1 MKTNKIFISKNINKS
16 NFIILF
22 HLILIVGQFSFGQNF
37 QNIGLNNQDKL
48 IRLPEAFI
56 IETQID
62 PETYILGPGDK
73 IGLSII
79 TSSNMAYILTIIPS
93 GALWIP
99 DIGPIH
105 ISGNNIP
112 DAEIKVAKYI
122 HENRFKTADIS
133 LVLLNIR
140 QFKIQVIGAVNSP
153 GFINVSSIER
163 LTDAI
168 RKLGGLHK
176 LADEDN
182 ISIQRVNSGEF
193 NCSLKSYQ
201 LNGDLANNPIL
212 KEGDVIRVAYNS
224 EYSEEL
230 KASITHKQSLV
241 FVTGFVLRP
250 SGHKF
255 LPGYTVNDYIAMSGG
270 ATDFG
275 SLKNLSIN
283 RNGELLSMENLN
295 YLEPG
300 DEINIPGNMKY
311 RLLGNMS
318 VLQTITAMMTL
329 YLTYQAAIN

>member
-1 MKTNKIFISKNINKS
+1 MKTNKILISKNINKS

-37 QNIGLNNQDKL
+37 PNIGLNNQDKL

-255 LPGYTVNDYIAMSGG
+255 LPGYSVNDYIAMSGG
-270 ATDFG
+270 VTDFG
-275 SLKNLSIN
+275 SLKKLSIN

>member
-1 MKTNKIFISKNINKS
+1 MKTDKKLVSENINNS
-16 NFIILF
+16 IFGILIY
-22 HLILIVGQFSFGQNF
+22 LILIVGQFSFGQNF

-48 IRLPEAFI
+48 VRLPEAFI

-62 PETYILGPGDK
+62 PQSYILGPGDK

-79 TSSNMAYILTIIPS
+79 TSSNMAYILTITPS
-93 GALWIP
+93 GKLWIP

-182 ISIQRVNSGEF
+182 ISIQRVNSGEII
-193 NCSLKSYQ
+193 CSLKSFQ

-224 EYSEEL
+224 EYNEEL

-250 SGHKF
+250 AGHKF
-255 LPGYTVNDYIAMSGG
+255 IPAYSVNDYIAMSGG
-270 ATDFG
+270 VTDFG
-275 SLKNLSIN
+275 SFKNLSIN
-283 RNGELLSMENLN
+283 RNGELFLMDTIN

-300 DEINIPGNMKY
+300 DQINIPGNMKY

-318 VLQTITAMMTL
+318 ILQTLTAMMTL
-329 YLTYQAAIN
+329 YLTYQAAVN

>member
-1 MKTNKIFISKNINKS
+1 MKTNKILISKNINKS

-255 LPGYTVNDYIAMSGG
+255 LPGYSVNDYIAMSGG

>member
-1 MKTNKIFISKNINKS
+1 M
-16 NFIILF
+16 
-22 HLILIVGQFSFGQNF
+22 VQFTFGQNF
-37 QNIGLNNQDKL
+37 QNIGLDHQDKL
-48 IRLPEAFI
+48 IRLPEVFI

-79 TSSNMAYILTIIPS
+79 TSANMAYILTITPS
-93 GALWIP
+93 GELWIP

-105 ISGNNIP
+105 ISGNNTP
-112 DAEIKVAKYI
+112 DAKIKVAKYI
-122 HENRFKTADIS
+122 HENRFKSSDIS

-176 LADEDN
+176 FADEEN
-182 ISIQRVNSGEF
+182 ISIIRKDGVKSI
-193 NCSLKSYQ
+193 CSLKAFQ
-201 LNGDLANNPIL
+201 ITGNLKDNPII
-212 KEGDVIRVAYNS
+212 KEGDVIHVPYNMEFS
-224 EYSEEL
+224 DVIE
-230 KASITHKQSLV
+230 ASITHKQILV
-241 FVTGFVLRP
+241 FVTGFVSRP

-255 LPGYTVNDYIAMSGG
+255 IPGYSINEYIAMSGG
-270 ATDFG
+270 ITDYG
-275 SLKNLSIN
+275 NIKKVSIY
-283 RNGELLSMENLN
+283 RNGELISMETIT

-300 DEINIPGNMKY
+300 DQINIPGNMKY

-329 YLTYQAAIN
+329 YLTYQAAVN

>member
-255 LPGYTVNDYIAMSGG
+255 LPGYSVNDYIAMSGG

>member
-1 MKTNKIFISKNINKS
+1 MKTNKILISKNINRSK
-16 NFIILF
+16 FIILF

>member
-1 MKTNKIFISKNINKS
+1 MKTNKILISKNINKS

-37 QNIGLNNQDKL
+37 PNIGLNNQDKL

-140 QFKIQVIGAVNSP
+140 QFKIQVIGAVNTP

>member
-1 MKTNKIFISKNINKS
+1 MKTNKILISKNINKS

-79 TSSNMAYILTIIPS
+79 TSSNMAYILTITPS
-93 GALWIP
+93 GKLWIP

-182 ISIQRVNSGEF
+182 ISIKRVNSEEF
-193 NCSLKSYQ
+193 NCSLKSFQ

-255 LPGYTVNDYIAMSGG
+255 LPGYSVNDYIAMSGG

-283 RNGELLSMENLN
+283 RNGELLAIESIN

>member
-1 MKTNKIFISKNINKS
+1 MKTNKILISKNINKS

-79 TSSNMAYILTIIPS
+79 TSSNMAYILTITPS
-93 GALWIP
+93 GKLWIP

-193 NCSLKSYQ
+193 NCSLKSFQ

-255 LPGYTVNDYIAMSGG
+255 LPGFLVNDYIAMSGG

-283 RNGELLSMENLN
+283 RNGELLSMESIN

>member
-1 MKTNKIFISKNINKS
+1 MNTNKKLISKNINNSK
-16 NFIILF
+16 FIILF

-62 PETYILGPGDK
+62 PETYILGSGDK

-79 TSSNMAYILTIIPS
+79 TSSNMAYILTITPS
-93 GALWIP
+93 GKLWIP

-182 ISIQRVNSGEF
+182 ISIQRVNSGEII
-193 NCSLKSYQ
+193 CSLKSFQ

-212 KEGDVIRVAYNS
+212 KEGDVIRVAYNT
-224 EYSEEL
+224 EYRKEL

-255 LPGYTVNDYIAMSGG
+255 LPGYSVNDYIAMSGG
-270 ATDFG
+270 VTDFG
-275 SLKNLSIN
+275 SLKKLSIN
-283 RNGELLSMENLN
+283 RNGELLSMETIT

-300 DEINIPGNMKY
+300 DQINIPGNMKY

-329 YLTYQAAIN
+329 YLTYQAAVN

>member
-1 MKTNKIFISKNINKS
+1 MKTNKILVSENINNS
-16 NFIILF
+16 IFSILIY
-22 HLILIVGQFSFGQNF
+22 LILIVGQFSFGQNF

-48 IRLPEAFI
+48 VRLPEAFI

-62 PETYILGPGDK
+62 PQSYLLGPGDK

-79 TSSNMAYILTIIPS
+79 TSSNIAYILTITPS
-93 GALWIP
+93 GELWMP

-112 DAEIKVAKYI
+112 DAEIIVAKYI
-122 HENRFKTADIS
+122 HENRFKSSDIS

-140 QFKIQVIGAVNSP
+140 QFKIQVVGAINSP

-176 LADEDN
+176 LADEEN
-182 ISIQRVNSGEF
+182 ISIISKDGVKSI
-193 NCSLKSYQ
+193 CSLKAFQ
-201 LNGDLANNPIL
+201 ITGNIKDNPII
-212 KEGDVIRVAYNS
+212 KEGDVIHVPYNS
-224 EYSEEL
+224 EISD
-230 KASITHKQSLV
+230 KIKGSITHKQSLV

-255 LPGYTVNDYIAMSGG
+255 IPGSSVNEYIAMSGG
-270 ATDFG
+270 VSDYG
-275 SLKNLSIN
+275 NIKKVSIY
-283 RNGELLSMENLN
+283 RNGELISMETIT

-300 DEINIPGNMKY
+300 DQINIPGNMKY

-329 YLTYQAAIN
+329 YLTYQAAVN

>member
-1 MKTNKIFISKNINKS
+1 MKTDKKLVSENINNS
-16 NFIILF
+16 IFGILIY
-22 HLILIVGQFSFGQNF
+22 LILIVGQFSFGQNF

-56 IETQID
+56 IETKID
-62 PETYILGPGDK
+62 PEIYILGPGDK

-79 TSSNMAYILTIIPS
+79 TSSNMAYILTITPS
-93 GALWIP
+93 GKLWIP

-122 HENRFKTADIS
+122 HENRFKTANIS

-193 NCSLKSYQ
+193 NCSLKSFQ

-255 LPGYTVNDYIAMSGG
+255 LPGYSVNDYIAMSGG
-270 ATDFG
+270 VTDFG

-283 RNGELLSMENLN
+283 RNGELLAIESIN

>member
-37 QNIGLNNQDKL
+37 PNIGLNNQDKL

-255 LPGYTVNDYIAMSGG
+255 LPGYSVNDYIAMSGG

>member
-1 MKTNKIFISKNINKS
+1 MNTNKKLISKNINNL

-79 TSSNMAYILTIIPS
+79 TSSNMAYILTITPS
-93 GALWIP
+93 GKLWIP

-153 GFINVSSIER
+153 GIINVSSIER

-182 ISIQRVNSGEF
+182 ISIQRVNSGEII
-193 NCSLKSYQ
+193 CSLKSFQ

-212 KEGDVIRVAYNS
+212 KEGDVIHVTYNS

-250 SGHKF
+250 SGHQF
-255 LPGYTVNDYIAMSGG
+255 MPGYSVNDYIAMSGG
-270 ATDFG
+270 VTDFG
-275 SLKNLSIN
+275 SLKKLSIN
-283 RNGELLSMENLN
+283 RNGELLSMESIN

-300 DEINIPGNMKY
+300 DQINIPGNMKY

-318 VLQTITAMMTL
+318 VMQTITAMMTL
-329 YLTYQAAIN
+329 YLTYQAAVN

>member
-1 MKTNKIFISKNINKS
+1 MKTDKKLVYENINKS

-48 IRLPEAFI
+48 IRLTEAFI

-79 TSSNMAYILTIIPS
+79 TSSNMAYILTITPS
-93 GALWIP
+93 GKLWIP

-176 LADEDN
+176 SADEDN
-182 ISIQRVNSGEF
+182 ISIQRVNSGEII
-193 NCSLKSYQ
+193 CSLKSFQ

-212 KEGDVIRVAYNS
+212 KEGDVIHVTYNS

-250 SGHKF
+250 SGHQF
-255 LPGYTVNDYIAMSGG
+255 MPGYSVNDYIAMSGG
-270 ATDFG
+270 VTDFG
-275 SLKNLSIN
+275 SLKKLSIN
-283 RNGELLSMENLN
+283 RNGELLSMESIN

-300 DEINIPGNMKY
+300 DQINIPGNMKY

-318 VLQTITAMMTL
+318 VLQTITGMMTL
-329 YLTYQAAIN
+329 YLTYQAAVN

>member
-1 MKTNKIFISKNINKS
+1 MLKYREFIFWVFTLYSCIQP
-16 NFIILF
+16 LT
-22 HLILIVGQFSFGQNF
+22 GQNF
-37 QNIGLNNQDKL
+37 QNIGLDNKDKL
-48 IRLPEAFI
+48 IRLPEAFV

-62 PETYILGPGDK
+62 PESYFLGPGDK

-79 TSSNMAYILTIIPS
+79 TSSNIAYILTITPS
-93 GALWIP
+93 GELWIP

-105 ISGNNIP
+105 VSGNNIP
-112 DAEIKVAKYI
+112 DAKIKVANYI
-122 HENRFKTADIS
+122 HENRLKNADIS

-153 GFINVSSIER
+153 GFINVASIDR

-182 ISIQRVNSGEF
+182 ISIMRVNSGVII
-193 NCSLKSYQ
+193 CSLKSFQ
-201 LNGDLANNPIL
+201 LNGDLVNNPIL
-212 KEGDVIRVAYNS
+212 KEGDIIRIPYNS
-224 EYSEEL
+224 EFSDEI

-241 FVTGFVLRP
+241 FVTGLVLRP

-255 LPGYTVNDYIAMSGG
+255 VPGYSVDDYIAMSGG
-270 ATDFG
+270 ITDFG

-283 RNGELLSMENLN
+283 RNGEIFSMDTMN
-295 YLEPG
+295 YLKPG
-300 DEINIPGNMKY
+300 DQINIPGNMKY
-311 RLLGNMS
+311 RMLGNMS
-318 VLQTITAMMTL
+318 ILQTLTAMMTL

>member
-1 MKTNKIFISKNINKS
+1 MKTNKILISKNINRSK
-16 NFIILF
+16 FIILF

-140 QFKIQVIGAVNSP
+140 QFKIQVIGAVNTP

-163 LTDAI
+163 LTDAV

-193 NCSLKSYQ
+193 NCSLKFFQ

-255 LPGYTVNDYIAMSGG
+255 LPGYSVNDYIAMSGG
-270 ATDFG
+270 VTDFG

-283 RNGELLSMENLN
+283 RNGELLAIESIN

>member
-1 MKTNKIFISKNINKS
+1 MKTNKILISKNINRSK
-16 NFIILF
+16 FIILF

-255 LPGYTVNDYIAMSGG
+255 LPGYSVNDYIAMSGG
-270 ATDFG
+270 VTDFG

-283 RNGELLSMENLN
+283 RNGELLAIESIN

>member
-1 MKTNKIFISKNINKS
+1 MLKNRIFIFRVFALYS
-16 NFIILF
+16 
-22 HLILIVGQFSFGQNF
+22 LIQLLTGQNF
-37 QNIGLNNQDKL
+37 QNIGLDNHDKL
-48 IRLPEAFI
+48 IRLPEAFV

-62 PETYILGPGDK
+62 PETYFLGPGDK

-79 TSSNMAYILTIIPS
+79 TSSNRAYILTITPS
-93 GALWIP
+93 GELWIP
-99 DIGPIH
+99 DIGPIN

-112 DAEIKVAKYI
+112 DAEIKVANYI
-122 HENRFKTADIS
+122 HENRFTTADIS

-176 LADEDN
+176 LADEDK
-182 ISIQRVNSGEF
+182 ISIMRLNSGEIS
-193 NCSLKSYQ
+193 CSLKSFQ

-212 KEGDVIRVAYNS
+212 KEGDVIRVDYNL

-255 LPGYTVNDYIAMSGG
+255 IPGYSVNDYIAMSGG
-270 ATDFG
+270 VTDFG
-275 SLKNLSIN
+275 SMKNLAIN
-283 RNGELLSMENLN
+283 RKGELFSVDTMN

-300 DEINIPGNMKY
+300 DQINIPANMKY
-311 RLLGNMS
+311 RMLGNMS
-318 VLQTITAMMTL
+318 LLQTLTAMMTL
-329 YLTYQAAIN
+329 YLTYQAAVN

>member
-1 MKTNKIFISKNINKS
+1 M
-16 NFIILF
+16 
-22 HLILIVGQFSFGQNF
+22 VQFTFGQNL
-37 QNIGLNNQDKL
+37 QNIGLDHQDKL

-79 TSSNMAYILTIIPS
+79 TSANIAYILTITPS
-93 GALWIP
+93 GELWIP
-99 DIGPIH
+99 DIGSIH
-105 ISGNNIP
+105 ISGTNTS
-112 DAEIKVAKYI
+112 DAEIIVAKYI
-122 HENRFKTADIS
+122 HENKFKSSDIS

-140 QFKIQVIGAVNSP
+140 QFKIQVVGAVNSP

-176 LADEDN
+176 LADEEN
-182 ISIQRVNSGEF
+182 ISIISKHGVKSI
-193 NCSLKSYQ
+193 CSLKAFQ
-201 LNGDLANNPIL
+201 ITGNLKDNPII
-212 KEGDVIRVAYNS
+212 KEGDVINVPYNS
-224 EYSEEL
+224 EFSDKIKE
-230 KASITHKQSLV
+230 SITYKQSLV

-255 LPGYTVNDYIAMSGG
+255 IPGYSVNDYIAMSGG
-270 ATDFG
+270 ITDFG
-275 SLKNLSIN
+275 SLKKLSIN
-283 RNGELLSMENLN
+283 RNGELLSMETIT

-300 DEINIPGNMKY
+300 DQINIPGNMKY

-318 VLQTITAMMTL
+318 VLQTITGMMTL
-329 YLTYQAAIN
+329 YLTYQAAVN

>member
-1 MKTNKIFISKNINKS
+1 MKTNKILISKNINRSK
-16 NFIILF
+16 FIILF

-48 IRLPEAFI
+48 IRLSEAFI

-62 PETYILGPGDK
+62 PEAYILGPGDK

-255 LPGYTVNDYIAMSGG
+255 LPGYSVNDYIAMSGG

-283 RNGELLSMENLN
+283 RNGELLTMENLN

>member
-1 MKTNKIFISKNINKS
+1 MKTNKMLISKNINRSK
-16 NFIILF
+16 FIILF

-122 HENRFKTADIS
+122 HENRFKIADIS

-182 ISIQRVNSGEF
+182 ISIQRVNSEEF
-193 NCSLKSYQ
+193 NCSLKLFQ
-201 LNGDLANNPIL
+201 LNGNLANNPIL
-212 KEGDVIRVAYNS
+212 KEGDVIRVAYKS
-224 EYSEEL
+224 EYSKEL

-255 LPGYTVNDYIAMSGG
+255 LPGYSVNDYIAMSGG
-270 ATDFG
+270 VTDFG

-283 RNGELLSMENLN
+283 RNGELLAIESIN

>member
-1 MKTNKIFISKNINKS
+1 MKTNKILISKNINKS

-182 ISIQRVNSGEF
+182 ISIQRVNSEEF
-193 NCSLKSYQ
+193 NCSLKSFQ

-255 LPGYTVNDYIAMSGG
+255 LPGYSVNDYIAMSGG
-270 ATDFG
+270 VTDFG

-283 RNGELLSMENLN
+283 RNGELLSMESIN

-318 VLQTITAMMTL
+318 LLQTLTAMMTL

>member
-37 QNIGLNNQDKL
+37 QNFGLNNQDKL
-48 IRLPEAFI
+48 VRLPEAFI

-79 TSSNMAYILTIIPS
+79 TSSNMAYILTITPS
-93 GALWIP
+93 GKLWIP

-153 GFINVSSIER
+153 GIINVSSIER

-182 ISIQRVNSGEF
+182 ISIQRVNSGEII
-193 NCSLKSYQ
+193 CSLKSFQ

-212 KEGDVIRVAYNS
+212 KEGDVIHVTYNS

-255 LPGYTVNDYIAMSGG
+255 LPGYSVNDYIAMSGG

-283 RNGELLSMENLN
+283 RNGELLSMESIN

-300 DEINIPGNMKY
+300 DQINIPGNMKY

-318 VLQTITAMMTL
+318 VMQTITAMMTL
-329 YLTYQAAIN
+329 YLTYQAAVN